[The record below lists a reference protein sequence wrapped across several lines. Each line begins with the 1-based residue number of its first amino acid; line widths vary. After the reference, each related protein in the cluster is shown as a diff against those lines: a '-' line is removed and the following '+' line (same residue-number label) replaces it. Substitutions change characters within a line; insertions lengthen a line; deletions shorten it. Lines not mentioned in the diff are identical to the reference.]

1 MCSILLPS
9 GYVRAMQLVCPIL
22 LPSGYVGAAYVLKIR
37 NNIQVLAVL
46 FSYFLSENVRIP
58 SLSAPIGTD
67 VGTVRRGSGKT
78 I

>member
-37 NNIQVLAVL
+37 NNIQVLL

-78 I
+78 L